1 MACRLMLVA
10 WGLTLVAC
18 GLRGLELDAWSL
30 QLDALLHVLVW
41 PRAPFGAGPS
51 LSSIWDYDTLSCL
64 RVTHVE
70 LLVCSLN
77 AASKH
82 KTINSQGEG
91 SVTSCIL
98 MHVY

>member
-1 MACRLMLVA
+1 MACRLKLVA

-18 GLRGLELDAWSL
+18 GLRSLELEAWRL
-30 QLDALLHVLVW
+30 QLDALL
-41 PRAPFGAGPS
+41 RASSGLRALYEHEPS

-82 KTINSQGEG
+82 
-91 SVTSCIL
+91 
-98 MHVY
+98 

>member
-10 WGLTLVAC
+10 WGLTLAAC
-18 GLRGLELDAWSL
+18 GSRSLGLDAWRL
-30 QLDALLHVLVW
+30 QLDALLQALVW

-82 KTINSQGEG
+82 
-91 SVTSCIL
+91 
-98 MHVY
+98 